1 MIFKRK
7 VYAKLIEWKTLA
19 AGTSAVLLEG
29 AKMCI
34 RDSFDRD
41 GQQRIHFSSAMTML
55 GKKDGANATDGS
67 SYLEIVS
74 FLKANGAKP
83 RDDVQ
88 ELSLIHI

>member
-1 MIFKRK
+1 
-7 VYAKLIEWKTLA
+7 
-19 AGTSAVLLEG
+19 
-29 AKMCI
+29 
-34 RDSFDRD
+34 
-41 GQQRIHFSSAMTML
+41 MTML

-88 ELSLIHI
+88 ELWKRIVFSMAVSNTDDHLEIMDLYYQMTDGNFHHCMM